1 MREKMRAGPGC
12 EDLKVRSPY
21 FYTVAAALHPVTDSD
36 TLANFVNSSFRDR
49 YQVAVSAFVLCD
61 EWVYTHVC
69 AGPAIAVHRL
79 TTITSRLTMC
89 CAIVMNQ
96 C

>member
-36 TLANFVNSSFRDR
+36 TLATFVNTSFRDR
-49 YQVAVSAFVLCD
+49 YQVAV
-61 EWVYTHVC
+61 
-69 AGPAIAVHRL
+69 
-79 TTITSRLTMC
+79 
-89 CAIVMNQ
+89 N
-96 C
+96 